1 MPETFSHSMLQAYL
15 ECPQKY
21 KLAFIDKISLP
32 QDFSTAITGKKIH
45 ALINYYLNNFDISI
59 FLDNLDEK
67 TKQLW
72 QNFLKLNVKPQDI
85 YKSEYAFSVKI
96 SNEFWLTGRIDAIKI
111 EKSKNNNSKDAK
123 YIIFDW
129 KSGKIPENNK
139 FDLQSAIYLY
149 SLYKIL
155 KLNNKITNYE
165 NISFTYFSL
174 KDNLS
179 NTIRLSEEKYFTYEE
194 KILEIIRNITIK
206 VFENNADVTKC
217 YNCKSK
223 NMCKTPVFFK
233 KNML

>member
-1 MPETFSHSMLQAYL
+1 MFE
-15 ECPQKY
+15 
-21 KLAFIDKISLP
+21 DKISLP
-32 QDFSTAITGKKIH
+32 QDFSTAVTGKNIH
-45 ALINYYLNNFDISI
+45 ALINYYLNNFDISV
-59 FLDNLDEK
+59 FLYNLDEK

-72 QNFLKLNVKPQDI
+72 QNFLKLNIQPQNI

-96 SNEFWLTGRIDAIKI
+96 SDKFWLTGRIDAIKI
-111 EKSKNNNSKDAK
+111 EKSVNNNPEDDK

-129 KSGKIPENNK
+129 KSGRIPKNNE

-165 NISFTYFSL
+165 NISFTYVSL

-179 NTIRLSEEKYFTYEE
+179 NTVRLSEEKYFVFEE
-194 KILEIIRNITIK
+194 KIFEIIRNITIK
-206 VFENNADVTKC
+206 VFENNVDVTKC
-217 YNCKSK
+217 YNCKYK